1 MLYWLMKWVFLGP
14 LMRAW
19 FRPEVRGAENLPRS
33 GGALVA
39 SNHLAVLDSF
49 VLPLMVPRRMA
60 FPAKAEYFTTPGVI
74 GTLQRWFFSGMGNVP
89 IERGNGRAARA
100 ALDTGI
106 GVMREGRLF
115 GIYPEG
121 TRSPDGRLYKGRTGV
136 ARMALE
142 AKVPVVPVAMVGTD
156 RANPVGSRFWRPV
169 QDPDRDRRA
178 ARLLALLRH
187 RQRPPGGAGA
197 HRRGDVHADGA
208 LRAGVRRRVRL
219 EGQGGVGFQD
229 HAADPQSG
237 EPAPGG
243 PGGGES
249 LSVAR
254 IFYDCEF
261 IEDGTTIELVSLGA
275 VDEAGREF
283 YAVSRQFDADA
294 GRAVGAQ
301 ERARQAAAAVRSG
314 AGAAAC
320 RSARPSTSS

>member
-14 LMRAW
+14 LMRAA
-19 FRPEVRGAENLPRS
+19 FRPEVRGAENLPRT

-60 FPAKAEYFTTPGVI
+60 FPAKSEYFTTPGLV
-74 GTLQRWFFSGMGNVP
+74 GTLQRWFFSGMGQVP

-106 GVMREGRLF
+106 GVLREGRLF

-169 QDPDRDRRA
+169 KIRI
-178 ARLLALLRH
+178 
-187 RQRPPGGAGA
+187 
-197 HRRGDVHADGA
+197 VI
-208 LRAGVRRRVRL
+208 
-219 EGQGGVGFQD
+219 
-229 HAADPQSG
+229 G
-237 EPAPGG
+237 EP
-243 PGGGES
+243 
-249 LSVAR
+249 LD
-254 IFYDCEF
+254 F
-261 IEDGTTIELVSLGA
+261 
-275 VDEAGREF
+275 
-283 YAVSRQFDADA
+283 SRYFDISDD
-294 GRAVGAQ
+294 RQV
-301 ERARQAAAAVRSG
+301 ERAITDEVMYALMDLSGQEYVDVYASKAKEESGSSDQAA
-314 AGAAAC
+314 
-320 RSARPSTSS
+320 

>member
-1 MLYWLMKWVFLGP
+1 VLYWLMKWVFLGP
-14 LMRAW
+14 LMRLA

-60 FPAKAEYFTTPGVI
+60 FPAKSEYFTTPGVA
-74 GTLQRWFFSGMGNVP
+74 GTLQRWFFSGMGQVP

-106 GVMREGRLF
+106 GVLREGRLF

-169 QDPDRDRRA
+169 RIRI
-178 ARLLALLRH
+178 
-187 RQRPPGGAGA
+187 
-197 HRRGDVHADGA
+197 VI
-208 LRAGVRRRVRL
+208 
-219 EGQGGVGFQD
+219 
-229 HAADPQSG
+229 G
-237 EPAPGG
+237 EP
-243 PGGGES
+243 
-249 LSVAR
+249 LD
-254 IFYDCEF
+254 F
-261 IEDGTTIELVSLGA
+261 
-275 VDEAGREF
+275 
-283 YAVSRQFDADA
+283 SRYFDIPDD
-294 GRAVGAQ
+294 RQV
-301 ERARQAAAAVRSG
+301 ERAITDEVMYALMELSGQEYVDVYATKAKEAA
-314 AGAAAC
+314 
-320 RSARPSTSS
+320 

>member
-1 MLYWLMKWVFLGP
+1 MKWVFLGP
-14 LMRAW
+14 LMRLA

-60 FPAKAEYFTTPGVI
+60 FPAKSEYFTTPGVV

-142 AKVPVVPVAMVGTD
+142 AKVPVVPVAMIGTD

-169 QDPDRDRRA
+169 RIRI
-178 ARLLALLRH
+178 
-187 RQRPPGGAGA
+187 
-197 HRRGDVHADGA
+197 VI
-208 LRAGVRRRVRL
+208 
-219 EGQGGVGFQD
+219 
-229 HAADPQSG
+229 G
-237 EPAPGG
+237 EPLDFSRYFDIPDDRQVERAITD
-243 PGGGES
+243 EVMYTLME
-249 LSVAR
+249 LSGQE
-254 IFYDCEF
+254 Y
-261 IEDGTTIELVSLGA
+261 
-275 VDEAGREF
+275 VDVYATKAKEAGSE
-283 YAVSRQFDADA
+283 
-294 GRAVGAQ
+294 
-301 ERARQAAAAVRSG
+301 QAA
-314 AGAAAC
+314 
-320 RSARPSTSS
+320 

>member
-1 MLYWLMKWVFLGP
+1 MLYWFMKWVLLGP
-14 LMRAW
+14 LLRAA
-19 FRPEVRGAENLPRS
+19 FRPEVRGAENLPRT

-60 FPAKAEYFTTPGVI
+60 FPAKSEYFTTPGLI

-106 GVMREGRLF
+106 GVLREGRLF

-169 QDPDRDRRA
+169 KIKIVIGEPMDFSRYFDIPDDRQVERA
-178 ARLLALLRH
+178 LTDEVMYTLMELSG
-187 RQRPPGGAGA
+187 QEYV
-197 HRRGDVHADGA
+197 DVYASKAKEESGPS
-208 LRAGVRRRVRL
+208 
-219 EGQGGVGFQD
+219 D
-229 HAADPQSG
+229 HAA
-237 EPAPGG
+237 
-243 PGGGES
+243 
-249 LSVAR
+249 
-254 IFYDCEF
+254 
-261 IEDGTTIELVSLGA
+261 
-275 VDEAGREF
+275 
-283 YAVSRQFDADA
+283 
-294 GRAVGAQ
+294 
-301 ERARQAAAAVRSG
+301 
-314 AGAAAC
+314 
-320 RSARPSTSS
+320 

>member
-1 MLYWLMKWVFLGP
+1 VLYWLMKWVFLGP
-14 LMRAW
+14 LMRLA

-60 FPAKAEYFTTPGVI
+60 FPAKSEYFTTPGVA
-74 GTLQRWFFSGMGNVP
+74 GTLQRWFFSGMGQVP

-106 GVMREGRLF
+106 GVLREGRLF

-169 QDPDRDRRA
+169 RIRI
-178 ARLLALLRH
+178 
-187 RQRPPGGAGA
+187 
-197 HRRGDVHADGA
+197 VI
-208 LRAGVRRRVRL
+208 
-219 EGQGGVGFQD
+219 
-229 HAADPQSG
+229 G
-237 EPAPGG
+237 EP
-243 PGGGES
+243 
-249 LSVAR
+249 LD
-254 IFYDCEF
+254 F
-261 IEDGTTIELVSLGA
+261 
-275 VDEAGREF
+275 
-283 YAVSRQFDADA
+283 SRYFDIPDD
-294 GRAVGAQ
+294 RQV
-301 ERARQAAAAVRSG
+301 ERAITDEVMYTLMELSGQEYVDVYATKAKEAA
-314 AGAAAC
+314 
-320 RSARPSTSS
+320 